1 VFACIS
7 SVSTIWFWDG
17 SKVSGTKIRNKTT
30 GAYSGIPAADMR
42 ARRLKADLQAPA
54 GMSGA
59 QPFAAATRRRSPRAA
74 DAHEYM

>member
-7 SVSTIWFWDG
+7 SVSTIWFWDD

-42 ARRLKADLQAPA
+42 ARRLKAELKASA
-54 GMSGA
+54 RMRGA
-59 QPFAAATRRRSPRAA
+59 QPFAAAARRRSPRMA